1 LIERCLSADPAQRPG
16 AGEVVINLALQLLD
30 CEGRARARSKQSSV
44 REAAMAARAMV
55 HAVLLRS
62 DAPLGV
68 YGIPLLQDDSASLL
82 VQAPPLPP
90 VALTLAAEGAVGQ
103 PQRALRQSPSELS
116 TAARGSVRTAL
127 LGPVMSTRSG
137 TTIRRVRRWLLGVG
151 GQQGGVRQVVSAP

>member
-1 LIERCLSADPAQRPG
+1 
-16 AGEVVINLALQLLD
+16 VVINLALQLLD

-82 VQAPPLPP
+82 VQATP
-90 VALTLAAEGAVGQ
+90 VAPTAGAEGAMGQ
-103 PQRALRQSPSELS
+103 PQRVLRQSPSELS
-116 TAARGSVRTAL
+116 TAARGNVRTAL

-137 TTIRRVRRWLLGVG
+137 TTIRRVRRWLLGFG